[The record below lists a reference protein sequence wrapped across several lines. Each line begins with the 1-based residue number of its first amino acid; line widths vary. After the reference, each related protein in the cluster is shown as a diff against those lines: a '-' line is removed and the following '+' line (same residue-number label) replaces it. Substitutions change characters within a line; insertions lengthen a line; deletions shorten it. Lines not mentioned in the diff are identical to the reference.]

1 MKQESIMST
10 TVICVVE
17 DDAIMGESLADRF
30 RLEGFEVDWHTNG
43 ESALNAL
50 QKRPYQAV
58 ISDIRLPDISG
69 EELFSRSVATHTYV
83 PPFLFITAY
92 ASVDTAVSL
101 LKSGAADYITKPFDI
116 GALVDKVRLL
126 TGTGIPDQAMPAQ
139 SELGV
144 SEAMRRLA
152 DLVPRIAGRAK
163 SILITGESGVGKEV
177 LARFIHRHAPG
188 DAFPFVAVN
197 CGAVPET
204 LLESEFFGHERGAF
218 TGAERQKKGYFEQAE
233 GGTLFLDEIGDLPLS
248 MQVKLLRAL
257 QERRIT
263 RVGGE
268 REVETNFRLVCA
280 TNRDLAGLVRGGR
293 FREDLFYRI
302 NILQLRVPA
311 LRDRPD
317 DVLWLAHRFVRD
329 VASQL
334 GEPTK
339 QFHPSAEARLATYG
353 WPGNVRE
360 LQNRLERACIVC
372 PRNMLFSSDIF
383 EEDGSQ
389 AEASLDKAAS
399 LDGYM
404 AACENAF
411 LRAALLQHLGHISE
425 TAHALGISRKSLW
438 EKMRKHAIAS
448 ESHLDGAK

>member
-1 MKQESIMST
+1 MST
-10 TVICVVE
+10 TLICVVE
-17 DDAIMGESLADRF
+17 DDPIMGESLADRF
-30 RLEGFEVDWHTNG
+30 RLEGFDVDWHTNG
-43 ESALNAL
+43 ESALRAL
-50 QKRPYQAV
+50 QTRPYQAV

-69 EELFSRSVATHTYV
+69 ENLFARSMAARTSH
-83 PPFLFITAY
+83 PPFVFITAY
-92 ASVDTAVSL
+92 ASVETAVDL
-101 LKSGAADYITKPFDI
+101 LKGGAADYITKPFDI
-116 GALVDKVRLL
+116 GALVEKVRLL
-126 TGTGIPDQAMPAQ
+126 TGTVIPDQAMPAQ

-152 DLVPRIAGRAK
+152 NMVPRVAGRAK
-163 SILITGESGVGKEV
+163 SFLITGESGVGKEV

-188 DAFPFVAVN
+188 DATAFVAVN

-204 LLESEFFGHERGAF
+204 LLESEFFGYERGAF
-218 TGAERQKKGYFEQAE
+218 TGAGRQKKGYFEQAE

-257 QERRIT
+257 QEPRVT

-268 REVETNFRLVCA
+268 KEVETNFRLICA
-280 TNRDLAGLVRGGR
+280 TNRDLAELVSFGK

-329 VASQL
+329 IASRL
-334 GEPTK
+334 GEPMK
-339 QFHPSAEARLATYG
+339 LFHPSAEARLATYG

-360 LQNRLERACIVC
+360 LQNRLERACIVS
-372 PRNMLFSSDIF
+372 PQNMLFSSDIF
-383 EEDGSQ
+383 EEDG
-389 AEASLDKAAS
+389 APATAVVDVDTP

-404 AACENAF
+404 AACESAF
-411 LRAALLQHLGHISE
+411 IRAALLQHQGHISE

-438 EKMRKHAIAS
+438 EKMRKHAIAAGLL
-448 ESHLDGAK
+448 H

>member
-1 MKQESIMST
+1 MST
-10 TVICVVE
+10 TLICVVE
-17 DDAIMGESLADRF
+17 DDPIMGESLADRF
-30 RLEGFEVDWHTNG
+30 RLEGFDVDWHTNG
-43 ESALNAL
+43 ESALRAL
-50 QKRPYQAV
+50 QTRPYQAV

-69 EELFSRSVATHTYV
+69 ENLFARSMAARTSH
-83 PPFLFITAY
+83 PPFVFITAY
-92 ASVDTAVSL
+92 ASVETAVDL
-101 LKSGAADYITKPFDI
+101 LKGGAADYITKPFDI
-116 GALVDKVRLL
+116 GALVEKVRLL
-126 TGTGIPDQAMPAQ
+126 TGTVIPDQAMPAQ

-152 DLVPRIAGRAK
+152 NMVPRVAGRAK

-188 DAFPFVAVN
+188 DATAFVAVN

-204 LLESEFFGHERGAF
+204 LLESEFFGYERGAF
-218 TGAERQKKGYFEQAE
+218 TGAGRQKKGYFEQAE

-257 QERRIT
+257 QEPRVT

-268 REVETNFRLVCA
+268 KEVETNFRLICA
-280 TNRDLAGLVRGGR
+280 TNRDLAELVSFGK

-329 VASQL
+329 IASRL
-334 GEPTK
+334 GEPMK
-339 QFHPSAEARLATYG
+339 LFHPSAEARLATYG

-360 LQNRLERACIVC
+360 LQNRLERACIVS
-372 PRNMLFSSDIF
+372 PQNMLFSSDIF
-383 EEDGSQ
+383 EEDG
-389 AEASLDKAAS
+389 APATAVVDVDTP

-404 AACENAF
+404 AACESAF
-411 LRAALLQHLGHISE
+411 IRAALLQHQGHISE
-425 TAHALGISRKSLW
+425 TAHVLGISRKSLW
-438 EKMRKHAIAS
+438 EKMRKHAIAAGLL
-448 ESHLDGAK
+448 H

>member
-1 MKQESIMST
+1 MSPSL
-10 TVICVVE
+10 ICVVE
-17 DDAIMGESLADRF
+17 DDPIMGESLADRF
-30 RLEGFEVDWHTNG
+30 RLEGFDVDWHTDG
-43 ESALNAL
+43 HSALGAM
-50 QKRPYQAV
+50 KTRPYQAV

-69 EELFSRSVATHTYV
+69 EDLFARAAAAQTSS
-83 PPFLFITAY
+83 PPFIFITAY

-101 LKSGAADYITKPFDI
+101 LKKGAADYITKPFDI
-116 GALVDKVRLL
+116 GALVEKIRLV
-126 TGTGIPDQAMPAQ
+126 TGAGIPDQAIPVH

-144 SEAMRRLA
+144 SEPMRRLA
-152 DLVPRIAGRAK
+152 ELVPRIAGRAR

-177 LARFIHRHAPG
+177 LARFIHRYAPG
-188 DAFPFVAVN
+188 DALPFVAVN

-218 TGAERQKKGYFEQAE
+218 TGAERLKKGYFEQAE
-233 GGTLFLDEIGDLPLS
+233 GGTLFLDEIGDLPLL

-268 REVETNFRLVCA
+268 KEVEANFRLICA
-280 TNRDLAGLVRGGR
+280 TNRDLAERVRLGK

-302 NILQLRVPA
+302 NILQLHVPA

-317 DVLWLAHRFVRD
+317 DVLWLAHRFGREI
-329 VASQL
+329 ATRL
-334 GEPTK
+334 GEPMK
-339 QFHPSAEARLATYG
+339 LFHPSAEARLATYG
-353 WPGNVRE
+353 WPGNARE

-372 PRNMLFSSDIF
+372 ARNMLFASDIF
-383 EEDGSQ
+383 DDEA
-389 AEASLDKAAS
+389 AEVSAATETDTPLDA
-399 LDGYM
+399 YM

-411 LRAALLQHLGHISE
+411 LRAALLQHQGRISE

-438 EKMRKHAIAS
+438 EKMRKHAIAA
-448 ESHLDGAK
+448 EARMDTAK

>member
-1 MKQESIMST
+1 MSPAL
-10 TVICVVE
+10 ICVVE
-17 DDAIMGESLADRF
+17 DDPIMGESLADRF
-30 RLEGFEVDWHTNG
+30 RLEGFDVDWHTNG
-43 ESALNAL
+43 ESAWGAL
-50 QKRPYQAV
+50 QNRPYQAV

-69 EELFSRSVATHTYV
+69 EDLFSRSVTARTTV
-83 PPFLFITAY
+83 PPFVFITAY

-101 LKSGAADYITKPFDI
+101 LKRGAADYITKPFDI
-116 GALVDKVRLL
+116 GALVEKVRLL
-126 TGTGIPDQAMPAQ
+126 TGAGIPDHAMPAQ

-144 SEAMRRLA
+144 SDPMRRLA
-152 DLVPRIAGRAK
+152 ELVPRIAGRAR
-163 SILITGESGVGKEV
+163 SILVTGESGVGKEV

-188 DAFPFVAVN
+188 DMLPFVAVN

-233 GGTLFLDEIGDLPLS
+233 GGTLFLDEIGDLPLL

-263 RVGGE
+263 RVGAE
-268 REVETNFRLVCA
+268 REVEANFSLICA
-280 TNRDLAGLVRGGR
+280 TNRDLAEQVRLGR

-329 VASQL
+329 IAGRL

-339 QFHPSAEARLATYG
+339 LFHPSAEARLATYG

-372 PRNMLFSSDIF
+372 ARNMLFSSDIF
-383 EEDGSQ
+383 DEEG
-389 AEASLDKAAS
+389 AEVLAAPETDTPLDS
-399 LDGYM
+399 YM

-411 LRAALLQHLGHISE
+411 LRAALLQHQGRISE

-438 EKMRKHAIAS
+438 EKMRRHAIAAEPHIDAS
-448 ESHLDGAK
+448 K

>member
-1 MKQESIMST
+1 MST
-10 TVICVVE
+10 TLICVVE
-17 DDAIMGESLADRF
+17 DDPIMGESLADRF
-30 RLEGFEVDWHTNG
+30 RLEGFDVDWHTDG
-43 ESALNAL
+43 ESALDAL
-50 QKRPYQAV
+50 RNRPYQVV

-69 EELFSRSVATHTYV
+69 EDLFSRSMATHVSV
-83 PPFLFITAY
+83 PPFVFITAY

-116 GALVDKVRLL
+116 GALVDKARLL

-152 DLVPRIAGRAK
+152 ELVPRIAGRAK

-188 DAFPFVAVN
+188 EAFPFVAVN
-197 CGAVPET
+197 CGAVPES

-257 QERRIT
+257 QERRVT

-268 REVETNFRLVCA
+268 RAFETTFWLVCA
-280 TNRDLAGLVRGGR
+280 TNRDLGELVRVGK

-302 NILQLRVPA
+302 NILQLRMPA

-329 VASQL
+329 IAGRL

-339 QFHPSAEARLATYG
+339 LFHPSAEARLATYG

-372 PRNMLFSSDIF
+372 SRNMLFSSDIF

-389 AEASLDKAAS
+389 VAAELDMDAP

-411 LRAALLQHLGHISE
+411 IRAALLQHQGHISE

-438 EKMRKHAIAS
+438 EKMRKHAI
-448 ESHLDGAK
+448 GAGPLH

>member
-1 MKQESIMST
+1 MST
-10 TVICVVE
+10 KLICVVE
-17 DDAIMGESLADRF
+17 DDPIMGESLADRF
-30 RLEGFEVDWHTNG
+30 RLEGFDVDWHTDG
-43 ESALNAL
+43 ESALRVVQN
-50 QKRPYQAV
+50 RPYQAI

-69 EELFSRSVATHTYV
+69 EDLFSRWLATQTSV
-83 PPFLFITAY
+83 PPFVFITAY
-92 ASVDTAVSL
+92 ASVDTAVAL
-101 LKSGAADYITKPFDI
+101 LKRGAADYITKPFDI
-116 GALVDKVRLL
+116 GALVEKVRLL
-126 TGTGIPDQAMPAQ
+126 TGSGIPDQAMPAQ

-152 DLVPRIAGRAK
+152 ELVPRVAGRAK

-188 DAFPFVAVN
+188 DTLTFVAVN

-218 TGAERQKKGYFEQAE
+218 TGAERQRKGYFEQAE

-257 QERRIT
+257 QERRMT

-280 TNRDLAGLVRGGR
+280 TNRDLAELVRVGK

-317 DVLWLAHRFVRD
+317 DVLWLAHHFVRD
-329 VASQL
+329 IAGRL

-339 QFHPSAEARLATYG
+339 LFHPSAEARLATYG

-372 PRNMLFSSDIF
+372 SRNILFSSDIF
-383 EEDGSQ
+383 EEDGS
-389 AEASLDKAAS
+389 KAAAALDMDAP

-411 LRAALLQHLGHISE
+411 IRAALLQHQGHLSE

-438 EKMRKHAIAS
+438 EKMRKHAIAA
-448 ESHLDGAK
+448 ESFH

>member
-1 MKQESIMST
+1 MST
-10 TVICVVE
+10 TLVCVVE
-17 DDAIMGESLADRF
+17 DDPIMGESLADRF
-30 RLEGFEVDWHTNG
+30 RLEGFDVDWHTNG
-43 ESALNAL
+43 ESALRAL
-50 QKRPYQAV
+50 QTRPYQAV

-69 EELFSRSVATHTYV
+69 ENLFARSMAARTSH
-83 PPFLFITAY
+83 PPFVFITAY
-92 ASVDTAVSL
+92 ASVETAVDL
-101 LKSGAADYITKPFDI
+101 LKGGAADYITKPFDI
-116 GALVDKVRLL
+116 GALVEKVRLL
-126 TGTGIPDQAMPAQ
+126 TGTVIPDQAMPAQ

-152 DLVPRIAGRAK
+152 NMVPRVAGRAK
-163 SILITGESGVGKEV
+163 SFLITGESGVGKEV

-188 DAFPFVAVN
+188 DATAFVAVN

-204 LLESEFFGHERGAF
+204 LLESEFFGYERGAF
-218 TGAERQKKGYFEQAE
+218 TGAGRQKKGYFEQAE

-257 QERRIT
+257 QEPRVT

-268 REVETNFRLVCA
+268 KEVETNFRLICA
-280 TNRDLAGLVRGGR
+280 ANRDLAELVSFGK

-329 VASQL
+329 IASRL
-334 GEPTK
+334 GEPMK
-339 QFHPSAEARLATYG
+339 LFHPSAEARLATYG

-360 LQNRLERACIVC
+360 LQNRLERACIVS
-372 PRNMLFSSDIF
+372 PQNMLFSSDIF
-383 EEDGSQ
+383 EEDG
-389 AEASLDKAAS
+389 APATAVVDVDTP

-404 AACENAF
+404 AACESAF
-411 LRAALLQHLGHISE
+411 IRAALLQHQGHISE

-438 EKMRKHAIAS
+438 EKMRKHAIAAGLL
-448 ESHLDGAK
+448 H

>member
-1 MKQESIMST
+1 MSNT
-10 TVICVVE
+10 LICVVE
-17 DDAIMGESLADRF
+17 DDPIMGESLADRF
-30 RLEGFEVDWHTNG
+30 RLEGFDVDWHTAG
-43 ESALNAL
+43 EAALNAMRN
-50 QKRPYQAV
+50 RPYQAV

-69 EELFSRSVATHTYV
+69 EDLFSRSVTAHTSV
-83 PPFLFITAY
+83 PPFVFITAY

-152 DLVPRIAGRAK
+152 ELVPRIAGRAK

-177 LARFIHRHAPG
+177 LARFVHRHAPG
-188 DAFPFVAVN
+188 DGFPFVAVN

-257 QERRIT
+257 QERRVT

-280 TNRDLAGLVRGGR
+280 TNRDLAELVRVGK

-317 DVLWLAHRFVRD
+317 DVLWLAHHFVRD
-329 VASQL
+329 IASRL

-339 QFHPSAEARLATYG
+339 LFHPSAEARLATCG

-372 PRNMLFSSDIF
+372 SCNMLFSSDIF

-389 AEASLDKAAS
+389 AAAALDMAAP

-404 AACENAF
+404 ATCENAF
-411 LRAALLQHLGHISE
+411 IRAALVQHQGHISE

-438 EKMRKHAIAS
+438 EKMRKHAIAAGPL
-448 ESHLDGAK
+448 H

>member
-1 MKQESIMST
+1 MST
-10 TVICVVE
+10 TLICVVE
-17 DDAIMGESLADRF
+17 DDPIMGESLADRF
-30 RLEGFEVDWHTNG
+30 RLEGFDVDWHTDG
-43 ESALNAL
+43 ESAFGAL
-50 QKRPYQAV
+50 QNRPYQAV

-69 EELFSRSVATHTYV
+69 EDLFSRSVAAHGSV
-83 PPFLFITAY
+83 PPFVFITAY
-92 ASVDTAVSL
+92 ASVDTAVAL

-126 TGTGIPDQAMPAQ
+126 TGTGIPDRAMPAQ

-152 DLVPRIAGRAK
+152 ELVPRVAGRAK

-177 LARFIHRHAPG
+177 LARFVHRHAPG
-188 DAFPFVAVN
+188 DALPFVAVN

-257 QERRIT
+257 QERRVT

-268 REVETNFRLVCA
+268 RGFETTFWLVCA
-280 TNRDLAGLVRGGR
+280 TNRDLAELVRVGK

-329 VASQL
+329 IAGQL
-334 GEPTK
+334 SEPTK
-339 QFHPSAEARLATYG
+339 VFHPSAEARLATYG

-372 PRNMLFSSDIF
+372 SRNILFSSDIF
-383 EEDGSQ
+383 EEDGSHG
-389 AEASLDKAAS
+389 ASALDMDTP

-411 LRAALLQHLGHISE
+411 IRAALLQHQGRISE

-438 EKMRKHAIAS
+438 EKMRKHAIAA
-448 ESHLDGAK
+448 EPLH

>member
-1 MKQESIMST
+1 MGNPL
-10 TVICVVE
+10 ICVVE
-17 DDAIMGESLADRF
+17 DDLIMGESLADRF
-30 RLEGFEVDWHTNG
+30 RLEGFEVDWHTEG
-43 ESALNAL
+43 ESALDAL
-50 QKRPYQAV
+50 GSRPYQAV
-58 ISDIRLPDISG
+58 ISDIRLSDISG
-69 EELFSRSVATHTYV
+69 EEFFSRATSTHVGV

-92 ASVDTAVSL
+92 ASVETAVSL

-116 GALVDKVRLL
+116 GALVDKVRVL

-152 DLVPRIAGRAK
+152 EMVPRIAGRAK
-163 SILITGESGVGKEV
+163 SILVTGESGVGKEV
-177 LARFIHRHAPG
+177 VARFIHRHSPG
-188 DAFPFVAVN
+188 VTLPFVAVN
-197 CGAVPET
+197 CGAVPDM

-268 REVETNFRLVCA
+268 REVETDFRLVCA
-280 TNRDLAGLVRGGR
+280 TNRDLTELVRLGK

-302 NILQLRVPA
+302 NILELRVPA

-317 DVLWLAHRFVRD
+317 DVLWLAHRFVREI
-329 VASQL
+329 ASRL
-334 GEPTK
+334 GEPVK
-339 QFHPSAEARLATYG
+339 LFHPSTEARLATYS

-372 PRNMLFSSDIF
+372 SRNMLFSSDVF

-389 AEASLDKAAS
+389 AGAALDMGAP

-411 LRAALLQHLGHISE
+411 IRAALLQHQGHISE

-438 EKMRKHAIAS
+438 EKMRKHAISA
-448 ESHLDGAK
+448 EPLH

>member
-1 MKQESIMST
+1 MRESIMSPAR
-10 TVICVVE
+10 ICVVE
-17 DDAIMGESLADRF
+17 DDPIMGESLADRF
-30 RLEGFEVDWHTNG
+30 RLEGFDVDWHTDG
-43 ESALNAL
+43 ESAWSAM
-50 QKRPYQAV
+50 QSHPYQAV

-69 EELFSRSVATHTYV
+69 DDLFSRAVTSRTSA
-83 PPFLFITAY
+83 PPFVFITAY
-92 ASVDTAVSL
+92 ASVDSAVSL
-101 LKSGAADYITKPFDI
+101 LKQGAADYVTKPFDI
-116 GALVDKVRLL
+116 GELVDKIRVL
-126 TGTGIPDQAMPAQ
+126 TRTGLPDQAMPVQ

-144 SEAMRRLA
+144 SEPMRRLA
-152 DLVPRIAGRAK
+152 ELVPRIAGRAR

-188 DAFPFVAVN
+188 DTLPFVAVN

-218 TGAERQKKGYFEQAE
+218 TGAERQKKGYFEQAG
-233 GGTLFLDEIGDLPLS
+233 GGTLFLDEIGDLPLL

-268 REVETNFRLVCA
+268 KEVEVNFRLICA
-280 TNRDLAGLVRGGR
+280 TNRDLAGLVRHGK

-329 VASQL
+329 IACRM
-334 GEPTK
+334 GEATK
-339 QFHPSAEARLATYG
+339 LFHPSAEARLATYG

-372 PRNMLFSSDIF
+372 AGNMLFSSDIF
-383 EEDGSQ
+383 EEEGYETRAI
-389 AEASLDKAAS
+389 AETDTPLDC
-399 LDGYM
+399 YM
-404 AACENAF
+404 TACENAF
-411 LRAALLQHLGHISE
+411 LRTALLQHHGRISE

-438 EKMRKHAIAS
+438 EKMRKHAIAA
-448 ESHLDGAK
+448 EPRVDAAK

>member
-1 MKQESIMST
+1 
-10 TVICVVE
+10 
-17 DDAIMGESLADRF
+17 
-30 RLEGFEVDWHTNG
+30 
-43 ESALNAL
+43 
-50 QKRPYQAV
+50 
-58 ISDIRLPDISG
+58 
-69 EELFSRSVATHTYV
+69 
-83 PPFLFITAY
+83 
-92 ASVDTAVSL
+92 
-101 LKSGAADYITKPFDI
+101 
-116 GALVDKVRLL
+116 
-126 TGTGIPDQAMPAQ
+126 MPAQ

-152 DLVPRIAGRAK
+152 ELVPRVAGRAK
-163 SILITGESGVGKEV
+163 SILVTGESGVGKEV

-188 DAFPFVAVN
+188 DTFPFVAVN

-268 REVETNFRLVCA
+268 REVETNFQLVCA
-280 TNRDLAGLVRGGR
+280 TNRDLTELARVGK

-302 NILQLRVPA
+302 NILQLRMPA

-329 VASQL
+329 IAARL
-334 GEPTK
+334 GETTK
-339 QFHPSAEARLATYG
+339 LFHPSAEARLATYG

-372 PRNMLFSSDIF
+372 SRNMLFSSDLF

-389 AEASLDKAAS
+389 AAAALDMDAP

-404 AACENAF
+404 AACESAF
-411 LRAALLQHLGHISE
+411 IRAALLQHLGHITE

-438 EKMRKHAIAS
+438 EKMRKHAIAV
-448 ESHLDGAK
+448 EPLH

>member
-1 MKQESIMST
+1 MST
-10 TVICVVE
+10 TLICVVE
-17 DDAIMGESLADRF
+17 DDPIMGESLADRF
-30 RLEGFEVDWHTNG
+30 RLEGFDVDWHTNG
-43 ESALNAL
+43 ESALRAL
-50 QKRPYQAV
+50 QTRPYQAV
-58 ISDIRLPDISG
+58 ISDIRLRDISG
-69 EELFSRSVATHTYV
+69 ENLFARSMAARTSH
-83 PPFLFITAY
+83 PPFVFITAY
-92 ASVDTAVSL
+92 ASVETAVDL
-101 LKSGAADYITKPFDI
+101 LKGGAADYITKPFDI
-116 GALVDKVRLL
+116 GALVEKVRLL
-126 TGTGIPDQAMPAQ
+126 TGTVIPDQAMPAQ

-152 DLVPRIAGRAK
+152 NMVPRVAGRAK

-188 DAFPFVAVN
+188 DATAFVAVN

-204 LLESEFFGHERGAF
+204 LLESEFFGYERGAF
-218 TGAERQKKGYFEQAE
+218 TGAGRQKKGYFEQAE

-257 QERRIT
+257 QEPRVT

-268 REVETNFRLVCA
+268 KEVETNFRLICA
-280 TNRDLAGLVRGGR
+280 TNRDLAELVSFGK

-329 VASQL
+329 IASRL
-334 GEPTK
+334 GEPMK
-339 QFHPSAEARLATYG
+339 LFHPSAEARLATYG

-360 LQNRLERACIVC
+360 LQNRLERACIVS
-372 PRNMLFSSDIF
+372 PQNMLFSSDIF
-383 EEDGSQ
+383 EEDG
-389 AEASLDKAAS
+389 APATAVVDVDTP

-404 AACENAF
+404 AACESAF
-411 LRAALLQHLGHISE
+411 IRAALLQHQGHISE
-425 TAHALGISRKSLW
+425 TAHVLGISRKSLW
-438 EKMRKHAIAS
+438 EKMRKHAIAAGLL
-448 ESHLDGAK
+448 H

>member
-1 MKQESIMST
+1 MGNPL
-10 TVICVVE
+10 ICVVE
-17 DDAIMGESLADRF
+17 DDLIMGESLADRF
-30 RLEGFEVDWHTNG
+30 RLEGFEVDWHTEG
-43 ESALNAL
+43 ESALDAL
-50 QKRPYQAV
+50 GSRPYQAV
-58 ISDIRLPDISG
+58 ISDIRLSDISG
-69 EELFSRSVATHTYV
+69 EEFFSRATSTQVGV

-92 ASVDTAVSL
+92 ASVETAVSL

-116 GALVDKVRLL
+116 GALVDKVRVL

-152 DLVPRIAGRAK
+152 EMVPRIAGRAK
-163 SILITGESGVGKEV
+163 SILVTGESGVGKEV
-177 LARFIHRHAPG
+177 VARFIHRHSPG
-188 DAFPFVAVN
+188 VTLPFVAVN
-197 CGAVPET
+197 CGAVPDM

-268 REVETNFRLVCA
+268 REVETDFRLVCA
-280 TNRDLAGLVRGGR
+280 TNRDLTELVRLGK

-302 NILQLRVPA
+302 NILELRVPA

-329 VASQL
+329 IASRL
-334 GEPTK
+334 GEPVK
-339 QFHPSAEARLATYG
+339 LFHPSTEARLATYN

-372 PRNMLFSSDIF
+372 SRNMLFSSDVF

-389 AEASLDKAAS
+389 AGAALDMGAP

-411 LRAALLQHLGHISE
+411 IRAALLQHQGHISE

-438 EKMRKHAIAS
+438 EKMRKHAISA
-448 ESHLDGAK
+448 EPRH

>member
-1 MKQESIMST
+1 MST
-10 TVICVVE
+10 TLICVVE
-17 DDAIMGESLADRF
+17 DDPIMGESLADRF
-30 RLEGFEVDWHTNG
+30 RLEGFDVDWHTNG
-43 ESALNAL
+43 ESALRAL
-50 QKRPYQAV
+50 QTRPYQAV

-69 EELFSRSVATHTYV
+69 ENLFARSMAAHTSH
-83 PPFLFITAY
+83 PPFVFITAY
-92 ASVDTAVSL
+92 ASVETAVDL
-101 LKSGAADYITKPFDI
+101 LKGGAADYITKPFDI
-116 GALVDKVRLL
+116 GALVEKVRLL
-126 TGTGIPDQAMPAQ
+126 TGTVIPDQAMPAQ

-152 DLVPRIAGRAK
+152 NMVPRVAGRAK

-188 DAFPFVAVN
+188 DATAFVAVN

-204 LLESEFFGHERGAF
+204 LLESEFFGYERGAF
-218 TGAERQKKGYFEQAE
+218 TGAGRQKKGYFEQAE

-257 QERRIT
+257 QEPRVT

-268 REVETNFRLVCA
+268 KEVETNFRLICA
-280 TNRDLAGLVRGGR
+280 TNRDLAELVSFGK

-329 VASQL
+329 IASRL
-334 GEPTK
+334 GEPMK
-339 QFHPSAEARLATYG
+339 LFHPSAEARLATYG

-360 LQNRLERACIVC
+360 LQNRLERACIVS
-372 PRNMLFSSDIF
+372 PQNMLFSSDIF
-383 EEDGSQ
+383 EEDG
-389 AEASLDKAAS
+389 APATAVVDVDTP

-404 AACENAF
+404 AACESAF
-411 LRAALLQHLGHISE
+411 IRAALLQHQGHISE

-438 EKMRKHAIAS
+438 EKMRKHAIAAGLL
-448 ESHLDGAK
+448 H

>member
-1 MKQESIMST
+1 MST
-10 TVICVVE
+10 TLICVVE
-17 DDAIMGESLADRF
+17 DDPIMGESLADRF
-30 RLEGFEVDWHTNG
+30 RLEGFDVDWHTDG
-43 ESALNAL
+43 ESALDAL
-50 QKRPYQAV
+50 RNRPYQAV

-69 EELFSRSVATHTYV
+69 EELFSRSMTTHISV
-83 PPFLFITAY
+83 PPFVFITAY

-126 TGTGIPDQAMPAQ
+126 TGTGIPDRAMPAQ

-152 DLVPRIAGRAK
+152 ELVPRVAGRAK

-188 DAFPFVAVN
+188 EAFPFVAVN

-257 QERRIT
+257 QERRVT

-268 REVETNFRLVCA
+268 RGFETTFWLVCA
-280 TNRDLAGLVRGGR
+280 TNRDLAELVRVGK

-329 VASQL
+329 IAGRL
-334 GEPTK
+334 AEPTK
-339 QFHPSAEARLATYG
+339 LFHPSAEARLATYG

-372 PRNMLFSSDIF
+372 SRNMLFSSDIF

-389 AEASLDKAAS
+389 VAAELDMDAP

-411 LRAALLQHLGHISE
+411 IRAALLQHQGHISE

-438 EKMRKHAIAS
+438 EKMRKHAI
-448 ESHLDGAK
+448 GAGPLH

>member
-1 MKQESIMST
+1 MST

-17 DDAIMGESLADRF
+17 DDPIMGESLADRF
-30 RLEGFEVDWHTNG
+30 RLEGFDVDWHTNG

-69 EELFSRSVATHTYV
+69 EELFSRSVATQMSV

-101 LKSGAADYITKPFDI
+101 LKRGAADYITKPFDI

-152 DLVPRIAGRAK
+152 DLVPRVAGRAK

-233 GGTLFLDEIGDLPLS
+233 GGTLFLDEIGDLPLA

-263 RVGGE
+263 RVGAE
-268 REVETNFRLVCA
+268 REIETNFRLVCA
-280 TNRDLAGLVRGGR
+280 TNRDLAELVRAGK

-329 VASQL
+329 IATRL
-334 GEPTK
+334 AEPTK
-339 QFHPSAEARLATYG
+339 LFHPSAEARLATYD

-372 PRNMLFSSDIF
+372 SRNMLFPTDIF
-383 EEDGSQ
+383 EEDHFG
-389 AEASLDKAAS
+389 APVATEMDTPLDS
-399 LDGYM
+399 YM
-404 AACENAF
+404 SACESAF
-411 LRAALLQHLGHISE
+411 LRAALFQHQGRISE

-438 EKMRKHAIAS
+438 EKMRKHAIAA
-448 ESHLDGAK
+448 EPHLDAAK

>member
-1 MKQESIMST
+1 MSKAL
-10 TVICVVE
+10 ICVVE
-17 DDAIMGESLADRF
+17 DDPIMGESLADRF
-30 RLEGFEVDWHTNG
+30 RLEGFDVDWHTEG
-43 ESALNAL
+43 ESAFNAL
-50 QKRPYQAV
+50 HARPYQAV

-69 EELFSRSVATHTYV
+69 EDLFSRLTATRVST
-83 PPFLFITAY
+83 PPFVFITAY

-101 LKSGAADYITKPFDI
+101 LKRGAADYVTKPFDI
-116 GALVDKVRLL
+116 GALVEKVRLL
-126 TGTGIPDQAMPAQ
+126 TGAGIPEQAIPPQ

-152 DLVPRIAGRAK
+152 ELVPRVAGRAK
-163 SILITGESGVGKEV
+163 AILITGESGVGKEV

-188 DAFPFVAVN
+188 EPLPFIAVN

-233 GGTLFLDEIGDLPLS
+233 GGTLFLDEIGELPLP

-268 REVETNFRLVCA
+268 REIETNFRLICA
-280 TNRDLAGLVRGGR
+280 ANRDLAELVGAGH

-317 DVLWLAHRFVRD
+317 DVLWLAHRFVREIG
-329 VASQL
+329 SQL

-339 QFHPSAEARLATYG
+339 LFHPSAEARLATYG

-360 LQNRLERACIVC
+360 LLNRLERACIVC
-372 PRNMLFSSDIF
+372 PRNMLFSTDIF
-383 EEDGSQ
+383 EEDSTQ
-389 AEASLDKAAS
+389 SVATNMDAT

-404 AACENAF
+404 AACESAF
-411 LRAALLQHLGHISE
+411 IRAALLQHQGRISE

-438 EKMRKHAIAS
+438 EKMRRHAIAA
-448 ESHLDGAK
+448 ESHADAAK

>member
-1 MKQESIMST
+1 MST
-10 TVICVVE
+10 TLICVVE
-17 DDAIMGESLADRF
+17 DDPIMGESLADRF
-30 RLEGFEVDWHTNG
+30 RLEGFDVDWHTNG
-43 ESALNAL
+43 ESALRAL
-50 QKRPYQAV
+50 QTRPYQAV

-69 EELFSRSVATHTYV
+69 ENLFARSMAARTSH
-83 PPFLFITAY
+83 PPFVFITAY
-92 ASVDTAVSL
+92 ASVETAVDL
-101 LKSGAADYITKPFDI
+101 LKGGAADYITKPFDI
-116 GALVDKVRLL
+116 GALVEKVRLL
-126 TGTGIPDQAMPAQ
+126 TGTVIPDQAMPAQ

-152 DLVPRIAGRAK
+152 NMVPRVAGRAK

-188 DAFPFVAVN
+188 DATAFVAVN

-204 LLESEFFGHERGAF
+204 LLESEFFGYERGAF
-218 TGAERQKKGYFEQAE
+218 TGAGRQKKGYFEQAE

-257 QERRIT
+257 QEPRVT

-268 REVETNFRLVCA
+268 KEVETNFRLICA
-280 TNRDLAGLVRGGR
+280 TNRDLAELVSFGK

-329 VASQL
+329 IASRL
-334 GEPTK
+334 GEPMK
-339 QFHPSAEARLATYG
+339 LFHPSAEARLATYG

-360 LQNRLERACIVC
+360 LQNRLERACIVS
-372 PRNMLFSSDIF
+372 PQNMLFSSDIF
-383 EEDGSQ
+383 EEDG
-389 AEASLDKAAS
+389 APATAVVDVDTP

-404 AACENAF
+404 AACESAF
-411 LRAALLQHLGHISE
+411 IRAALLQHQGHISE

-438 EKMRKHAIAS
+438 EKMRKHAIAAGLL
-448 ESHLDGAK
+448 H

>member
-1 MKQESIMST
+1 MST
-10 TVICVVE
+10 TLICVVE
-17 DDAIMGESLADRF
+17 DDPIMGESLADRF
-30 RLEGFEVDWHTNG
+30 RLEGFDVDWHTNG
-43 ESALNAL
+43 ESALSAL
-50 QKRPYQAV
+50 QTRPYQAV

-69 EELFSRSVATHTYV
+69 ENLFARSMAARTSQ
-83 PPFLFITAY
+83 PPFVFITAY
-92 ASVDTAVSL
+92 ASVETAVTL
-101 LKSGAADYITKPFDI
+101 LKNGAADYITKPFDI
-116 GALVDKVRLL
+116 GALVEKVRLL
-126 TGTGIPDQAMPAQ
+126 TGTAIPDQAMPAQ

-152 DLVPRIAGRAK
+152 DMVPRVAGRAK

-188 DAFPFVAVN
+188 DATPFVAVN

-204 LLESEFFGHERGAF
+204 LLESEFFGYERGAF
-218 TGAERQKKGYFEQAE
+218 TGAGRQKKGYFEQAE

-257 QERRIT
+257 QEPRVT

-268 REVETNFRLVCA
+268 KEVETNFRLICA
-280 TNRDLAGLVRGGR
+280 TNRDLAELVSFGK

-302 NILQLRVPA
+302 NIFQLRVPA

-329 VASQL
+329 IASRL

-339 QFHPSAEARLATYG
+339 LFHPSAEARLATYG

-360 LQNRLERACIVC
+360 LQNRLERACIVS
-372 PRNMLFSSDIF
+372 PQNMLFSSDVF
-383 EEDGSQ
+383 EEDG
-389 AEASLDKAAS
+389 APATAVVDVDTP

-404 AACENAF
+404 AACESAF
-411 LRAALLQHLGHISE
+411 IRAALLQHQGHISE

-438 EKMRKHAIAS
+438 EKMRKHAIAAGLL
-448 ESHLDGAK
+448 H

>member
-1 MKQESIMST
+1 
-10 TVICVVE
+10 
-17 DDAIMGESLADRF
+17 
-30 RLEGFEVDWHTNG
+30 
-43 ESALNAL
+43 
-50 QKRPYQAV
+50 
-58 ISDIRLPDISG
+58 
-69 EELFSRSVATHTYV
+69 
-83 PPFLFITAY
+83 
-92 ASVDTAVSL
+92 
-101 LKSGAADYITKPFDI
+101 
-116 GALVDKVRLL
+116 
-126 TGTGIPDQAMPAQ
+126 MPAQ

-152 DLVPRIAGRAK
+152 ELVPRVAGRAK

-188 DAFPFVAVN
+188 ETLPFVAVN

-218 TGAERQKKGYFEQAE
+218 TSAERQKKGYFEQAE

-248 MQVKLLRAL
+248 MQVKLLRVL
-257 QERRIT
+257 QERRVT

-268 REVETNFRLVCA
+268 RGFETTFWLVCA
-280 TNRDLAGLVRGGR
+280 TNRDLAELVRVGK

-329 VASQL
+329 IAGRL

-339 QFHPSAEARLATYG
+339 LFHPSAEARLATYG

-372 PRNMLFSSDIF
+372 SRNMLFSSDLF

-389 AEASLDKAAS
+389 AVAVLDMDTP

-404 AACENAF
+404 VACENAF
-411 LRAALLQHLGHISE
+411 IRAALL
-425 TAHALGISRKSLW
+425 
-438 EKMRKHAIAS
+438 
-448 ESHLDGAK
+448 

>member
-1 MKQESIMST
+1 MGAVMGT
-10 TVICVVE
+10 TLICVVE
-17 DDAIMGESLADRF
+17 DDPIMGESLADRF
-30 RLEGFEVDWHTNG
+30 RLEGFEVDWHTDG
-43 ESALNAL
+43 ESALDAFSR
-50 QKRPYQAV
+50 RPYQAV

-69 EELFSRSVATHTYV
+69 EGLFSRTKATRVGV
-83 PPFLFITAY
+83 PPFVFITAY
-92 ASVDTAVSL
+92 ASVETAVSL
-101 LKSGAADYITKPFDI
+101 LKSGAADYVTKPFDI
-116 GALVDKVRLL
+116 GALVEKVRLL

-152 DLVPRIAGRAK
+152 EMVPRIAGRAR

-177 LARFIHRHAPG
+177 VARFVHRHSPG
-188 DAFPFVAVN
+188 DTLPFVAVN
-197 CGAVPET
+197 CGAVPDT

-268 REVETNFRLVCA
+268 REVETNFLLICA
-280 TNRDLAGLVRGGR
+280 TNRDLAELVRLGK

-317 DVLWLAHRFVRD
+317 DVLWFAHRFVRD
-329 VASQL
+329 IAGRL
-334 GEPTK
+334 GEPIK
-339 QFHPSAEARLATYG
+339 LFHPSAEARLATYE

-372 PRNMLFSSDIF
+372 SGNMLFSSDIF
-383 EEDGSQ
+383 EEDGAQ
-389 AEASLDKAAS
+389 AVPPPNMDTPLDA
-399 LDGYM
+399 YM
-404 AACENAF
+404 AACESAF
-411 LRAALLQHLGHISE
+411 IRAALLQHQGHISE
-425 TAHALGISRKSLW
+425 TANALGISRKSLW
-438 EKMRKHAIAS
+438 EKMRRHAIAAEPHILAS
-448 ESHLDGAK
+448 K

>member
-1 MKQESIMST
+1 MGT
-10 TVICVVE
+10 TLICVVE
-17 DDAIMGESLADRF
+17 DDPIMGESLADRF
-30 RLEGFEVDWHTNG
+30 RLEGFEVDWHIDG
-43 ESALNAL
+43 ESALDAFGS
-50 QKRPYQAV
+50 RPYQAV

-69 EELFSRSVATHTYV
+69 EELFSRAKATRVGV
-83 PPFLFITAY
+83 PPFVFITAY
-92 ASVDTAVSL
+92 ASVETAVSV
-101 LKSGAADYITKPFDI
+101 LKSGAADYVTKPFDI
-116 GALVDKVRLL
+116 GALVEKVRLL

-152 DLVPRIAGRAK
+152 EMVPRIAGRAR

-177 LARFIHRHAPG
+177 VARFVHRHSPG
-188 DAFPFVAVN
+188 ETLPFVAVN
-197 CGAVPET
+197 CGAVPDT

-268 REVETNFRLVCA
+268 REVETTFLLICA
-280 TNRDLAGLVRGGR
+280 TNRDLAELVRLGK

-317 DVLWLAHRFVRD
+317 DVLWFAHRFVRD
-329 VASQL
+329 IAGRL
-334 GEPTK
+334 GEPIK
-339 QFHPSAEARLATYG
+339 LFHPSAEARLATYG

-372 PRNMLFSSDIF
+372 SGNMLFSSDIF
-383 EEDGSQ
+383 EEDGAQ
-389 AEASLDKAAS
+389 AVPPPNMDTPLE
-399 LDGYM
+399 GYM
-404 AACENAF
+404 AACESAF
-411 LRAALLQHLGHISE
+411 IRAALLQHQGHISE
-425 TAHALGISRKSLW
+425 TANALGISRKSLW
-438 EKMRKHAIAS
+438 EKMRRHAIAAEPHILAS
-448 ESHLDGAK
+448 K

>member
-1 MKQESIMST
+1 MSAT
-10 TVICVVE
+10 LICVVE
-17 DDAIMGESLADRF
+17 DDPIMGESLADRF
-30 RLEGFEVDWHTNG
+30 RLEGFDVDWYTDG
-43 ESALNAL
+43 ESALGAMGT
-50 QKRPYQAV
+50 RPYQAV

-69 EELFSRSVATHTYV
+69 ENLFARSVAARTSL
-83 PPFLFITAY
+83 PPFVFITAY
-92 ASVDTAVSL
+92 GSIETAVSL

-116 GALVDKVRLL
+116 GALVEKVRQL
-126 TGTGIPDQAMPAQ
+126 TGTCIPEQAMPAQ
-139 SELGV
+139 CELGV

-152 DLVPRIAGRAK
+152 DLVPRVAGRAK

-188 DAFPFVAVN
+188 DGTPFVAVN

-204 LLESEFFGHERGAF
+204 LLESEFFGYERGAF
-218 TGAERQKKGYFEQAE
+218 TGAGRQKKGYFEQAD
-233 GGTLFLDEIGDLPLS
+233 GGTLFLDEIGDLPLC

-257 QERRIT
+257 QEPRIT

-280 TNRDLAGLVRGGR
+280 TNRDLAELVSAGK

-302 NILQLRVPA
+302 NIVQLRVPA

-317 DVLWLAHRFVRD
+317 DVLWLAHRFVKD
-329 VASQL
+329 IASRL

-339 QFHPSAEARLATYG
+339 LFHPSAEARLATYG

-360 LQNRLERACIVC
+360 LQNRIERACIVC
-372 PRNMLFSSDIF
+372 PQNMLFSSDIF
-383 EEDGSQ
+383 EEDGTH
-389 AEASLDKAAS
+389 APAVVGTDTPLD
-399 LDGYM
+399 DYM
-404 AACENAF
+404 AACEGAF
-411 LRAALLQHLGHISE
+411 IRSALVQHQGHISE

-438 EKMRKHAIAS
+438 EKMRRHSIAAGLL
-448 ESHLDGAK
+448 H

>member
-1 MKQESIMST
+1 MGTSL
-10 TVICVVE
+10 ICVVE
-17 DDAIMGESLADRF
+17 DDPIMGESLADRF
-30 RLEGFEVDWHTNG
+30 RLEGFDVDWHTDG
-43 ESALNAL
+43 ESALDAL
-50 QKRPYQAV
+50 RNRPYEAV

-69 EELFSRSVATHTYV
+69 EALYARSIASRSSV

-101 LKSGAADYITKPFDI
+101 LKNGAADYITKPFDI
-116 GALVDKVRLL
+116 GALVDKVRIL
-126 TGTGIPDQAMPAQ
+126 TGTGIPDKAMPAQ

-144 SEAMRRLA
+144 SEAMRRLSEM
-152 DLVPRIAGRAK
+152 VPRISGRAK
-163 SILITGESGVGKEV
+163 SVLITGESGVGKEV
-177 LARFIHRHAPG
+177 VARFIHRHAPG
-188 DAFPFVAVN
+188 ESFPFVAVN

-248 MQVKLLRAL
+248 MQVKLLRVL
-257 QERRIT
+257 QERQVT

-268 REVETNFRLVCA
+268 KGFEATFSLVCA
-280 TNRDLAGLVRGGR
+280 TNRDLTELVRTGR

-329 VASQL
+329 IAGRL

-339 QFHPSAEARLATYG
+339 LFHPSAEARLATYG

-372 PRNMLFSSDIF
+372 SRNLLFSSDIF
-383 EEDGSQ
+383 EEDGAQ
-389 AEASLDKAAS
+389 AAPSPSMDTPLE
-399 LDGYM
+399 GYM
-404 AACENAF
+404 AACESAF
-411 LRAALLQHLGHISE
+411 IRAALLQHQGRISE
-425 TAHALGISRKSLW
+425 TAAALGISRKSLW
-438 EKMRKHAIAS
+438 EKMRKHGIPA
-448 ESHLDGAK
+448 EPMH

>member
-1 MKQESIMST
+1 MST
-10 TVICVVE
+10 TLICVVE
-17 DDAIMGESLADRF
+17 DDPIMGESLADRF
-30 RLEGFEVDWHTNG
+30 RLEGFDVDWHTSG
-43 ESALNAL
+43 ESALGAL
-50 QKRPYQAV
+50 QTRPYQAV

-69 EELFSRSVATHTYV
+69 ENLFARSMAACTSQ
-83 PPFLFITAY
+83 PPFVFITAY
-92 ASVDTAVSL
+92 ASVETAVAL
-101 LKSGAADYITKPFDI
+101 LKNGAADYITKPFDI
-116 GALVDKVRLL
+116 GALVEKVRLL
-126 TGTGIPDQAMPAQ
+126 TGTAIPDQAMPAQ

-152 DLVPRIAGRAK
+152 NMVPRVAGRAK
-163 SILITGESGVGKEV
+163 AILITGESGVGKEV

-188 DAFPFVAVN
+188 DATPFVAVN

-204 LLESEFFGHERGAF
+204 LLESEFFGYERGAF
-218 TGAERQKKGYFEQAE
+218 TGAGRQKKGYFEQAE

-257 QERRIT
+257 QEPRIT

-268 REVETNFRLVCA
+268 KEVETNFRLVCA
-280 TNRDLAGLVRGGR
+280 TNRDLAELVSFGK

-329 VASQL
+329 IASRL

-339 QFHPSAEARLATYG
+339 LFHPSAEARLATYG

-372 PRNMLFSSDIF
+372 PQNMLFSCDIF
-383 EEDGSQ
+383 EEDG
-389 AEASLDKAAS
+389 APATAVVDVDTP

-404 AACENAF
+404 AACESAF
-411 LRAALLQHLGHISE
+411 IRAALLQHQGHISE

-438 EKMRKHAIAS
+438 EKMRKYAIAAGLL
-448 ESHLDGAK
+448 H

>member
-1 MKQESIMST
+1 MSNAL
-10 TVICVVE
+10 ICVVE
-17 DDAIMGESLADRF
+17 DDPIMGESLADRF
-30 RLEGFEVDWHTNG
+30 RLEGFDVDWHTDG
-43 ESALNAL
+43 ESAIDAL
-50 QKRPYQAV
+50 QNRPYQAV

-69 EELFSRSVATHTYV
+69 EDLFSRSTAAHAPV
-83 PPFLFITAY
+83 PPFDFITAY

-101 LKSGAADYITKPFDI
+101 LKSSAADYITKPFDI

-126 TGTGIPDQAMPAQ
+126 TGTGIPHQAMLAQ

-218 TGAERQKKGYFEQAE
+218 TGAERQKRGYFEQAE

-268 REVETNFRLVCA
+268 RELETNFLLVCA
-280 TNRDLAGLVRGGR
+280 TNRDLAELVRVGK

-317 DVLWLAHRFVRD
+317 DALWLSHRFVRD
-329 VASQL
+329 IAGRL

-339 QFHPSAEARLATYG
+339 LFHPSAEARLATYG

-372 PRNMLFSSDIF
+372 CCFRPIF
-383 EEDGSQ
+383 
-389 AEASLDKAAS
+389 
-399 LDGYM
+399 
-404 AACENAF
+404 
-411 LRAALLQHLGHISE
+411 
-425 TAHALGISRKSLW
+425 SRKMGLRPQRRWIWTLRSTAIWL
-438 EKMRKHAIAS
+438 HAKTRLFAPRYCSIRDTAPRRPTPLGPALS
-448 ESHLDGAK
+448 GGNATRATD

>member
-1 MKQESIMST
+1 MGNPL
-10 TVICVVE
+10 ICVVE
-17 DDAIMGESLADRF
+17 DDLIMGESLADRF
-30 RLEGFEVDWHTNG
+30 RLEGFEVDWHTEG
-43 ESALNAL
+43 ESALDAL
-50 QKRPYQAV
+50 GSRPYQAV
-58 ISDIRLPDISG
+58 ISDIRLSDISG
-69 EELFSRSVATHTYV
+69 EEFFSRATSTHVGV

-92 ASVDTAVSL
+92 ASVETAVSL

-116 GALVDKVRLL
+116 GALVDKVRVL

-152 DLVPRIAGRAK
+152 EMVPRIAGRAK
-163 SILITGESGVGKEV
+163 SILVTGESGVGKEV
-177 LARFIHRHAPG
+177 VARFIHRHSPG
-188 DAFPFVAVN
+188 VTLPFVAVN
-197 CGAVPET
+197 CGAVPDM

-268 REVETNFRLVCA
+268 REVETDFRLVCA
-280 TNRDLAGLVRGGR
+280 TNRDLTELVRLGK

-302 NILQLRVPA
+302 NILELRVPA

-329 VASQL
+329 IASRL
-334 GEPTK
+334 GEPVK
-339 QFHPSAEARLATYG
+339 LFHPSTEARLATYS

-372 PRNMLFSSDIF
+372 SRNMLFSSDVF

-389 AEASLDKAAS
+389 AGAALDMGAP

-411 LRAALLQHLGHISE
+411 IRAALLQHQGHISE

-438 EKMRKHAIAS
+438 EKMRKHAISA
-448 ESHLDGAK
+448 EPRH

>member
-1 MKQESIMST
+1 MST
-10 TVICVVE
+10 TLICVVE
-17 DDAIMGESLADRF
+17 DDPIMGESLADRF
-30 RLEGFEVDWHTNG
+30 RLEGFDVDWHTDG
-43 ESALNAL
+43 ESAFGAMQN
-50 QKRPYQAV
+50 RPYQAI

-69 EELFSRSVATHTYV
+69 EDLFSRSVAAHGSV
-83 PPFLFITAY
+83 PPFVFITAY
-92 ASVDTAVSL
+92 ASVDTAVAL

-126 TGTGIPDQAMPAQ
+126 TGTGIPDRAMPAQ

-152 DLVPRIAGRAK
+152 ELVPRVAGRAK
-163 SILITGESGVGKEV
+163 SILITGQSGVGKEV
-177 LARFIHRHAPG
+177 LARFIHRHAPS

-257 QERRIT
+257 QERHVT

-268 REVETNFRLVCA
+268 RGFETTFWLVCA
-280 TNRDLAGLVRGGR
+280 TNRDLAELVRVGK

-311 LRDRPD
+311 LRDRPE

-329 VASQL
+329 IAGRL

-339 QFHPSAEARLATYG
+339 LFHPSAEARLATYG

-372 PRNMLFSSDIF
+372 SRNMLFSSDIF

-389 AEASLDKAAS
+389 AVAALDMDTP

-404 AACENAF
+404 TACENAF
-411 LRAALLQHLGHISE
+411 IRAALLQHQGHISE

-438 EKMRKHAIAS
+438 EKMRKHAIAA
-448 ESHLDGAK
+448 EPLH